1 MPLCGAG
8 YEPVYAKMGICNTPS
23 TSCGSTGQ
31 PAAESNFKVS
41 GENITITVSLP
52 YKIWVLGN
60 KAITM
65 KSSLT
70 VRNE

>member
-1 MPLCGAG
+1 
-8 YEPVYAKMGICNTPS
+8 
-23 TSCGSTGQ
+23 
-31 PAAESNFKVS
+31 VS
-41 GENITITVSLP
+41 GANITVTVSLP

-60 KAITM
+60 KAVTM